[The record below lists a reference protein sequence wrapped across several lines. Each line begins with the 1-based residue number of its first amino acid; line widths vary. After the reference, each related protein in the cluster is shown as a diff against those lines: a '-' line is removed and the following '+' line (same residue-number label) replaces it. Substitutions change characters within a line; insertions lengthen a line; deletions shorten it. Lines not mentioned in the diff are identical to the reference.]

1 MTQLEDEQHQRQQE
15 RETLR
20 ADLGR
25 ERIISKEEFFNR
37 LDLVSY
43 EGRARANSL
52 LKTLDISVRIQRG
65 MGRGE
70 KAIVNYTIYQDTRIL
85 FSYHDHPH
93 FGLRFHA
100 LDAESLDIAEAQGE
114 PIDVAEQRKWIEQ
127 FEERMAWRES
137 ERKRLGELTKSY
149 SYGSA
154 WREICSLRII
164 FSVKGSTF
172 SVTSVELMPSRNF
185 GIDVR
190 SER

>member
-1 MTQLEDEQHQRQQE
+1 
-15 RETLR
+15 
-20 ADLGR
+20 
-25 ERIISKEEFFNR
+25 
-37 LDLVSY
+37 
-43 EGRARANSL
+43 
-52 LKTLDISVRIQRG
+52 

-149 SYGSA
+149 SYRQIADMEKLSV
-154 WREICSLRII
+154 RE
-164 FSVKGSTF
+164 VKRRLG
-172 SVTSVELMPSRNF
+172 LA
-185 GIDVR
+185 
-190 SER
+190 